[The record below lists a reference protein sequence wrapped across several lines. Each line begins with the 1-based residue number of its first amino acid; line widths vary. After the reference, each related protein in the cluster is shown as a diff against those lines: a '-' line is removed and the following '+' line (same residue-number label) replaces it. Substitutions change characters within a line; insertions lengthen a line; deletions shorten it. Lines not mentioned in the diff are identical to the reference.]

1 MDLNDLSYKI
11 RGVIYKV
18 HSTLGPG
25 LFENVYEAAMIYE
38 LQEAGLSVR
47 SQVVLPVFYN
57 DVVLELGFKID
68 LLIEETVIVEI
79 KSVRELQDVH
89 KKQLTNYLKLSKLE
103 LGLLVNFNVASLVDK
118 VSLIRVINS
127 KNL

>member
-18 HSTLGPG
+18 HSALGPG

-38 LQEAGLSVR
+38 LQESGLSVR
-47 SQVVLPVFYN
+47 SQVVLPVFYK
-57 DVVLELGFKID
+57 DIVLELGFKID
-68 LLIEETVIVEI
+68 LLIEETVTVEI

-89 KKQLTNYLKLSKLE
+89 KKQLTNYLKLSKIE

-118 VSLIRVINS
+118 VSLIRIINS

>member
-1 MDLNDLSYKI
+1 VDLNDLSYKV
-11 RGVIYKV
+11 RGTIYKV
-18 HSTLGPG
+18 HSELGPG

-38 LQEAGLSVR
+38 LEKSGLSVR
-47 SQVVLPVFYN
+47 SQVILPVFYKE
-57 DVVLELGFKID
+57 VVLELGFKID
-68 LLIEETVIVEI
+68 LLVEERLIVEI

-89 KKQLTNYLKLSKLE
+89 KKQLTNYLKLSKIE

-118 VSLIRVINS
+118 VSLIRIINS

>member
-1 MDLNDLSYKI
+1 MDLNDLSYKV
-11 RGVIYKV
+11 RGTIYKV
-18 HSTLGPG
+18 HSELGPG

-38 LQEAGLSVR
+38 LEKSGLSVR
-47 SQVVLPVFYN
+47 SQVILPVFYKE
-57 DVVLELGFKID
+57 VVLELGFKID
-68 LLIEETVIVEI
+68 LLVEERLIVEI

-89 KKQLTNYLKLSKLE
+89 KKQLTNYLKLSKIE

-118 VSLIRVINS
+118 VSLIRIINS